1 MTALALDD
9 AAEEKTRME
18 ESLAALL
25 ASCEESEFLRV
36 TSTALKIIQNIQNEP
51 SEERF
56 RRIRRTAPV
65 SPTSCKLERFSEIHV
80 NGEREEIWK
89 NARDLTILHLPY
101 TFTNRS
107 RSL

>member
-1 MTALALDD
+1 
-9 AAEEKTRME
+9 ME

-65 SPTSCKLERFSEIHV
+65 SPTSCKLERFSEMHV
-80 NGEREEIWK
+80 NGEKGNNGKMRVTSQFYTY
-89 NARDLTILHLPY
+89 LY
-101 TFTNRS
+101 TFHNTKP
-107 RSL
+107 